1 MSHFTVA
8 DLFSGG
14 GGMSSGFRRHSSFRV
29 VAAAD
34 AQLGKPSSPRG
45 SLGCNETYAANI
57 GIQPCQLDLGE
68 VSPQELRRNL
78 GLAPEELDVLLACP
92 PCTGFSRTNA
102 KNHVRDDPRNSLVAR
117 VGDFVEELRPR
128 ILWLENARELIR
140 GRFSHHLE
148 ALVAKLDELGYSVE
162 ASVHMLTAFGL
173 PQKRE
178 RALLVAVA
186 PGIPL
191 RTMSDLWDGFTV
203 RDEALTV
210 RRTIGHL
217 PPVEAGQEFSLDSMH
232 VAPSMNDLSLARLRA
247 TPHDGG
253 SWSDLATDDRLR
265 HLLTPA
271 QLRSAESG
279 DWGSHP
285 DVYGRMWWDR
295 PSVTIKRECA
305 HIGNGRYAHPEQD
318 RLCTVR
324 ELGLLNGFP
333 DDYIFAGSSLANMYR
348 HIGDAVPPLISHQF
362 AWLSAWMLGERR
374 PLPCDVVLPGTQL
387 RPDDIATRPAVQ
399 PRLTADTAQVA
410 SAA

>member
-1 MSHFTVA
+1 MNHFTVA

-14 GGMSSGFRRHSSFRV
+14 GGMSAGFNRHSRFRV

-45 SLGCNETYAANI
+45 SLGCNETYSANI
-57 GIQPCQLDLGE
+57 GIEPCQLDLGE
-68 VSPQELRRNL
+68 VRPAALRQSL
-78 GLAPEELDVLLACP
+78 GLEPEELDVLLACP

-128 ILWLENARELIR
+128 VVWLENARELIN
-140 GRFSHHLE
+140 GRFSHHLD
-148 ALVAKLDELGYSVE
+148 ALTDKLVELGYSVD
-162 ASVHMLTAFGL
+162 ASVHMLTSFGL

-186 PGIPL
+186 PGISM
-191 RTMSDLWDGFTV
+191 RTMSNLWEGFRV
-203 RDEALTV
+203 RTEALTV

-217 PPVEAGQEFSLDSMH
+217 PELAAGERHPRDPMH
-232 VAPSMNDLSLARLRA
+232 VSPSMNATSLARLRA

-253 SWSDLATDDRLR
+253 SWSDLAKQSHLR

-285 DVYGRMWWDR
+285 DVYGRMLWDR

-318 RLCTVR
+318 RLSTVR

-333 DDYIFAGSSLANMYR
+333 SDYVFAGTSLSNMYR
-348 HIGDAVPPLISHQF
+348 HIGDAVPPLVSHQF
-362 AWLSAWMLGERR
+362 AWLSAWMLGDKR
-374 PLPCDVVLPGTQL
+374 PSLSDVVLPGTQL
-387 RPDDIATRPAVQ
+387 RGADIIPSEAGQPTLLDVERAMAPA
-399 PRLTADTAQVA
+399 A
-410 SAA
+410 